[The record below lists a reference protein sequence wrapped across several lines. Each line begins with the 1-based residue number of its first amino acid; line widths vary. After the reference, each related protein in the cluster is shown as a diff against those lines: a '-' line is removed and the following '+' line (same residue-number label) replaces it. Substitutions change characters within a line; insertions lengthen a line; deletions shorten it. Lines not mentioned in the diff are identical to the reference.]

1 MRRSRKPIVIASR
14 RSALARAQSE
24 QVGNALA
31 RLHPNLDVEYRWI
44 DTQGDQDPSAS
55 LADRGGKGL
64 FTRALE
70 QVLLAGDADIAIHSL
85 KDLPADVMTA
95 GLTIAAVPRRAD
107 VRDCL
112 ISHHAATRIEDLP
125 QGATVGTSSPRRAA
139 QLLRLRRDLRI
150 EPMRG
155 NVDTRVDKV
164 LQQRVADATLLAVA
178 GLTRLGKAEQAQHAI
193 DLEQVLPA
201 AAQGALALQC
211 RSDDHVTLTRC
222 LPINDAAS
230 ATAVHAERQVVQML
244 GADCHSS
251 IAVLAEPVAID
262 PKSVKRNADA
272 HWFRLRV
279 RVMSPDGSQC
289 LEADDQVKTK
299 DLRRLVKQMVA
310 DLRQR
315 GAVGLLA
322 PARTAPTQP
331 AAKSA

>member
-1 MRRSRKPIVIASR
+1 MRRSRKPIIIASR

-31 RLHPNLDVEYRWI
+31 RLHPNLSIEYRWI
-44 DTQGDQDPSAS
+44 DTQGDQDPNAS

-70 QVLLAGDADIAIHSL
+70 QVLLTGDADIAIHSL
-85 KDLPADVMTA
+85 KDLPADTMTP
-95 GLTIAAVPRRAD
+95 GLTIAAIPRRAD

-112 ISHHAATRIEDLP
+112 ISHHAVTRIEDLP
-125 QGATVGTSSPRRAA
+125 QGAIVGTSSPRRAT
-139 QLLRLRRDLRI
+139 QLLRIRRDLRI

-155 NVDTRVDKV
+155 NVDTRADKV

-178 GLTRLGKAEQAQHAI
+178 GLTRLGKPELAQHAI
-193 DLEQVLPA
+193 DVEQILPA

-230 ATAVHAERQVVQML
+230 ATAAHAERQVVQML
-244 GADCHSS
+244 GADCHSA
-251 IAVLAEPVAID
+251 IAVLAEPVAVD

-289 LEADDQVKTK
+289 LETDDQVKTK

-310 DLRQR
+310 DLKKR
-315 GAVGLLA
+315 GAVALLN
-322 PARTAPTQP
+322 PARSAPTQP
-331 AAKSA
+331 AAQSA